1 MAAENNGKIGSVLV
15 VGAGIGGMQASL
27 DLVESGFKVYLVD
40 KAGGIGGTM
49 SQLDKTFPTNDCAM
63 CIMSPKLVEVGKDK
77 NIEIIPFSELMEL
90 DGVAGNFKATI
101 RRHPRRVDPDK
112 CTGCGLCQQ
121 YCPLE
126 LSSEYNQTLTK
137 RKAIF
142 LDYPQAVPNTH
153 VIDRKNAPCQLT
165 CPVRLDIREYVG
177 LIGSGEFEA
186 SLALIREKL
195 PFPATI
201 GRICTRPC
209 EEECLRG
216 TKMEEPIA
224 ICQLKR
230 FVADEE
236 IEQGKPVPVEKPEK
250 AFEERVAIVGGGPA
264 GLTAAHNL
272 ARNGYPV
279 TIFDAQPKLGGMLRY
294 GIPEYRLPRDILD
307 REIQAVLDHGV
318 DVEFGKKIG
327 TDVPFESLMGEMGY
341 KAVFIGVGAWEGMK
355 LKIEGEEAEGVIPG
369 VEILRDINEGKEVP
383 MKGKVAVIGGGNVA
397 IDAARSA
404 LRLGAREVSLYYRR
418 TRNEMPAHHEEVQA
432 ALDEGVQMHF
442 LVAPQQAVDTDGKVT
457 GLGLLRMKL
466 GEPDVS
472 GRQRPIPIEGSEF
485 TVATDVIIPAI
496 GQGVRVPFDPEQT
509 GVKMTR
515 WRTVKVNP
523 VTGATNVPGVF
534 AGGDAEK
541 GPFIAIDAV
550 AGGAR
555 AAESIHRY
563 LRGMDMQEGR
573 GLEESIPVEDARSGF
588 LFKLRQRMPH
598 RPIDERTKSFDEV
611 ETGFTAEQA
620 VEEAK
625 RCLNCRKCLGCGIC
639 EDVCEAKAL
648 DYAEQERI
656 EEIEIGSVLLAPG
669 FEEYDPSERGEYGY
683 GRYDNVVTSIE
694 FERMLSA
701 TGPFSSMPMRPSDG
715 DIPKKI
721 AWIQCVGSRDCD
733 HDYCSSVCCMY
744 ATKEAI
750 ITKEHLPFVEPTIFY
765 MDIRAHGKGFD
776 GYYERA
782 KEEHG
787 VRYIR
792 SQISRVVEDPK
803 TGNLLLRYVAEDGT
817 LEDEEFDM
825 VVLSVGLGPR
835 PETRALAERLNVKL
849 DKHGFCETD
858 PFQPLS
864 TSRKGVYVCGAFES
878 PKDIPETVA
887 QASGAAAFAASDI
900 AEARGTLLYREE
912 LPPEKDV
919 EGLAP
924 RVGVFVC
931 HCGVNIGS
939 VVDVPAVREYAAS
952 LSGVVHAQEFLFS
965 CSSDSL
971 ISVKEAVEEHDLN
984 RVVVASCSPRTH
996 EPLFRQSIREAGL
1009 NPFLFEMANI
1019 RDQCSWVHMH
1029 DHKGA
1034 TEKAKELIRMAIAKA
1049 RELQPLPMEFKEINK
1064 KGLVVGGGLSGMSAA
1079 VQLADQG
1086 FAVYLVEKE
1095 AELGG
1100 NLRHLHYTI
1109 DGKDVQAFYRDMV
1122 ERVRNHPSIEL
1133 FTEAELVDH
1142 AGSKGTYTTGI
1153 EVGPQKEYRS
1163 LEHGII
1169 ILATGG
1175 EEWQPDEYLHGESPR
1190 VVTQQAFEEKLVAGE
1205 IDPKQLNEVVMIQ
1218 CVGSRTPERPYCSR
1232 ICCSIAVKNAL
1243 KIKEI
1248 NPDASVNIL
1257 YRDVRTYGM
1266 LEEYYTKARQQGV
1279 LFTRYDPDH
1288 KPEVVEENGTLSVTA
1303 WDPTI
1308 QRKVRLK
1315 PDLLVLSAAVIPRE
1329 NDRVANL
1336 FKVSRTLDKFYLEA
1350 HMKLRPVDFAND
1362 GVFMAGLGHGPKPIN
1377 ESISQAAAAVSR
1389 ACTVISKDRLQV
1401 GGVVAKVDPD
1411 KCAVCLICVR
1421 ACPYDIPTIHED
1433 GYSYIDPSRC
1443 QGCGNCV
1450 AECPNKAIELQH
1462 YTDHQILEKSRA
1474 LTLQTAGLGTEPTMG
1489 ESSEKGEQKDG

>member
-1 MAAENNGKIGSVLV
+1 MAPRNNGKIGAVLV

-27 DLVESGFKVYLVD
+27 DLVEAGFKVYLVD

-63 CIMSPKLVEVGKDK
+63 CIMSPKLVEVGREK
-77 NIEIIPFSELMEL
+77 NIQIIPFSELLGL
-90 DGVAGNFKATI
+90 DGESGNFKARI
-101 RRHPRRVDPDK
+101 LRHPRRVNPDK

-126 LSSEYNQTLTK
+126 IASEYNQSLTR

-142 LDYPQAVPNTH
+142 IDYPQAVPNTH

-165 CPVRLDIREYVG
+165 CPVRLDVREYVG
-177 LIGSGEFEA
+177 LIASGEFEA

-209 EEECLRG
+209 EEQCLRG
-216 TKMEEPIA
+216 TRLEEPIA

-230 FVADEE
+230 FVADKE
-236 IEQGKPVPVEKPEK
+236 IAQGKPIPVEKPEM
-250 AFEERVAIVGGGPA
+250 AFAEKVAIVGGGPA
-264 GLTAAHNL
+264 GLTAAYNL
-272 ARNGYPV
+272 ARRGYPV

-318 DVEFGKKIG
+318 EVVLGKRIG
-327 TDVPFESLMGEMGY
+327 TDVPFESLMGELGF
-341 KAVFIGVGAWEGMK
+341 KAAFIGVGAWEGMK
-355 LKIEGEEAEGVIPG
+355 LKIPGEEAEGVKPG
-369 VEILRDINEGKEVP
+369 VEILRDINAGMQVP
-383 MKGKVAVIGGGNVA
+383 MKGSVAVIGGGNVA

-432 ALDEGVQMHF
+432 ALDEGVRMHF
-442 LVAPQQAVDTDGKVT
+442 LVAPVRVVASDGKVT
-457 GLGLLRMKL
+457 GLELLRMKL
-466 GEPDVS
+466 GEEDAS
-472 GRQRPIPIEGSEF
+472 GRQRPVPIQGSEF
-485 TVATDVIIPAI
+485 TVKADMIIPAI
-496 GQGVRVPFDPEQT
+496 GQGVSLPFDPEKT

-515 WRTVKVNP
+515 WRTVRVDP

-563 LRGMDMQEGR
+563 LRGMDMAEGR
-573 GLEESIPVEDARSGF
+573 GLEERIPVEDARTGF

-598 RPIDERTKSFDEV
+598 KALAERIKGFDEV
-611 ETGFTAEQA
+611 ETGFTDAQA
-620 VEEAK
+620 VEEAG

-648 DYAEQERI
+648 DYGEKERI
-656 EEIEIGSVLLAPG
+656 EEIEVGSVLLALG

-701 TGPFSSMPMRPSDG
+701 TGPFSSIPMRPSDG

-750 ITKEHLPFVEPTIFY
+750 ITKEHLSFVEPTIFY
-765 MDIRAHGKGFD
+765 MDVRAHGKGFD

-782 KEEHG
+782 KNEHG

-803 TGNLLLRYVAEDGT
+803 TRNLLLRYVAEDGT
-817 LEDEEFDM
+817 IQDEEFDL

-835 PETRALAERLNVKL
+835 KETRALAERLKVKL

-858 PFQPLS
+858 PFRPLA
-864 TSRKGVYVCGAFES
+864 TSRPGVYVCGAFES

-887 QASGAAAFAASDI
+887 QASGAAAFAASEI
-900 AEARGTLLYREE
+900 AEARGTLLYKAE

-919 EGLAP
+919 EGLEP

-939 VVDVPAVREYAAS
+939 VVDVPAVQDYAAS
-952 LSGVVHAQEFLFS
+952 LPGVVHAQEFLFS

-971 ISVKEAVEEHDLN
+971 VNIKEAVEAHDLN

-1029 DHKGA
+1029 HHEEA
-1034 TEKAKELIRMAIAKA
+1034 TAKAKELIRMAVAKA
-1049 RELQPLPMEFKEINK
+1049 RLLQPLPTEYKEINK

-1079 VQLADQG
+1079 IQLADQG
-1086 FAVYLVEKE
+1086 FSVYLVEKE
-1095 AELGG
+1095 ADLGG

-1109 DGKDVQAFYRDMV
+1109 DGKDVKALYRDMV

-1142 AGSKGTYTTGI
+1142 SGSKGTYRTGI
-1153 EVGPQKEYRS
+1153 VVGPDKQYRS
-1163 LEHGII
+1163 LEHGIV

-1175 EEWQPDEYLHGESPR
+1175 EEWKPDEYLHGETPR
-1190 VVTQQAFEEKLVAGE
+1190 VVTQQAFEEKLVSGE
-1205 IDPKQLNEVVMIQ
+1205 IDPKRLNEIVMIQ

-1232 ICCSIAVKNAL
+1232 ICCSSAIKNAL

-1248 NPDASVNIL
+1248 NPSASVNIL

-1266 LEEYYTKARQQGV
+1266 FEQYYTKARREGV
-1279 LFTRYDPDH
+1279 LFTRYDLDH
-1288 KPEVVEENGTLSVTA
+1288 KPEVVEENGALVVTT

-1308 QRKVRLK
+1308 QRKVKLR
-1315 PDLLVLSAAVIPRE
+1315 PDLLVLSAAIIPRD

-1350 HMKLRPVDFAND
+1350 HMKLRPVDFASD
-1362 GVFMAGLGHGPKPIN
+1362 GVFMAGLGHGPKPIH

-1389 ACTVISKDRLQV
+1389 ACTVISKDRMQV
-1401 GGVVAKVDPD
+1401 GGVVAKVEPD

-1421 ACPYDIPTIHED
+1421 ACPYNVPYIHED

-1450 AECPNKAIELQH
+1450 AECPQKAIQLQH
-1462 YTDHQILEKSRA
+1462 YTDRQILEKSAA
-1474 LTLQTAGLGTEPTMG
+1474 LVSPASGPGAGADDR
-1489 ESSEKGEQKDG
+1489 SEEGEQKDG

>member
-1 MAAENNGKIGSVLV
+1 MAETNNEKIGSVLV

-27 DLVESGFKVYLVD
+27 DLVESGFKVYLLD

-63 CIMSPKLVEVGKDK
+63 CIMSPKLVEVGRDK
-77 NIEIIPFSELMEL
+77 NIEILPFSELMDL
-90 DGVAGNFKATI
+90 KGQAGHFKARI
-101 RRHPRRVDPDK
+101 LRHPRRVDPDK

-126 LSSEYNQTLTK
+126 LSSEYNQDLTK

-142 LDYPQAVPNTH
+142 IDYPQAVPNTH

-165 CPVRLDIREYVG
+165 CPVRLPIREYVG
-177 LIGSGEFEA
+177 LIASGDFEQ
-186 SLALIREKL
+186 SLSIIREKL

-209 EEECLRG
+209 EETCIRG
-216 TKMEEPIA
+216 EEMEEPVA

-230 FVADEE
+230 FVADQE
-236 IEQGKPVPVEKPEK
+236 IEQGKAIPIEKPEK
-250 AFEERVAIVGGGPA
+250 THEDKVAVLGGGPA
-264 GLTAAHNL
+264 GLTAAYNL

-279 TIFDAQPKLGGMLRY
+279 TIFEGQDKLGGMLRY
-294 GIPEYRLPRDILD
+294 GIPEYRLPRDVLD

-318 DVEFGKKIG
+318 EVQFNKRIG
-327 TDVPFESLMGEMGY
+327 VDIPFDSLMGEMGF
-341 KAVFIGVGAWEGMK
+341 KAVFIGVGAWDGMK
-355 LKIEGEEAEGVIPG
+355 LKIEGEEAQGVMPG
-369 VEILRDINEGKEVP
+369 VEFLRDVNAGEEVP
-383 MKGKVAVIGGGNVA
+383 LKGKVAVIGGGNVA

-404 LRLGAREVSLYYRR
+404 LRLGAQEVSLYYRR
-418 TRNEMPAHHEEVQA
+418 TRSEMPAHQEEIQA
-432 ALDEGVQMHF
+432 ALDEGIRMHF
-442 LVAPQQAVDTDGKVT
+442 LVAPEKAVVSDGKVT
-457 GLGLLRMKL
+457 GLELLRMKL
-466 GEPDVS
+466 GEPDAS

-485 TVATDVIIPAI
+485 TVPADIIIPAI
-496 GQGVRVPFDPEQT
+496 GQGVALPFDPEKT
-509 GVKMTR
+509 GIKTTR
-515 WRTVKVNP
+515 WRTVAVDP

-541 GPFIAIDAV
+541 GAYIAIDAI

-555 AAESIHRY
+555 AAESIHRH
-563 LRGMDMQEGR
+563 LRGMDVQEGR
-573 GLEESIPVEDARSGF
+573 GVEERIPVEDARPGF
-588 LFKLRQRMPH
+588 SYGIRQRMPQEEVPA
-598 RPIDERTKSFDEV
+598 RIRSFQEV
-611 ETGFTAEQA
+611 ETGFGKEQA
-620 VEEAK
+620 VEEAN

-648 DYAEQERI
+648 DYEEQERI
-656 EEIEIGSVLLAPG
+656 EEIEVGSVLLALG
-669 FEEYDPSERGEYGY
+669 FEEYDPSDRGEYGY

-721 AWIQCVGSRDCD
+721 AWIQCVGSRDKD

-750 ITKEHLPFVEPTIFY
+750 ITKEHLSFVEPTIFF

-787 VRYIR
+787 VRYVR
-792 SQISRVVEDPK
+792 SQISRVVEDPV
-803 TGNLLLRYVAEDGT
+803 TRNLKLRYVAEDGT
-817 LEDEEFDM
+817 LQDEEFDM

-835 PETRALAERLNVKL
+835 PETRTLAERLKVKV
-849 DKHGFCETD
+849 DEHGFCETD
-858 PFQPLS
+858 PFRPLE
-864 TSRKGVYVCGAFES
+864 TSRRGVYVCGAFEA

-900 AEARGTLLYREE
+900 AEARGTLLFQEE

-919 EGLAP
+919 LGLEP

-939 VVDVPAVREYAAS
+939 VISVPEVKEYAAS
-952 LSGVVHAQEFLFS
+952 LPGVVFADEFLFS

-971 ISVKEAVEEHDLN
+971 VSIKEAIEEHDLN
-984 RVVVASCSPRTH
+984 RVVVSSCSPRTH
-996 EPLFRQSIREAGL
+996 EPLFRQSIREAGI

-1034 TEKAKELIRMAIAKA
+1034 TEKAKELVRMAVSKA
-1049 RELQPLPMEFKEINK
+1049 RELEPLPVEYRDINK
-1064 KGLVVGGGLSGMSAA
+1064 NSLVVGGGLSGMSAA
-1079 VQLADQG
+1079 IQLADQD
-1086 FAVYLVEKE
+1086 FQVYLVEKE

-1100 NLRHLHYTI
+1100 NLRHLHYTL
-1109 DGKDVQAFYRDMV
+1109 DGKDVQGFYRDLV
-1122 ERVRNHPSIEL
+1122 ERVRNHPSIEV
-1133 FTEAELVDH
+1133 FTEAELTDH
-1142 AGSKGTYTTGI
+1142 EGSKGSFRTGI
-1153 EVGPQKEYRS
+1153 TFGPQKEYRS
-1163 LEHGII
+1163 VDHGVVL
-1169 ILATGG
+1169 LATGG
-1175 EEWQPDEYLHGESPR
+1175 EEWKPDEYLYGQSTH
-1190 VVTQQAFEEKLVAGE
+1190 VVTQQELEEKIVSGE
-1205 IDPKQLNEVVMIQ
+1205 IDPKQLNRVVMIQ

-1232 ICCSIAVKNAL
+1232 ICCSSAVKNAL
-1243 KIKEI
+1243 KVKEL
-1248 NPDASVNIL
+1248 NPDAGVNIL
-1257 YRDVRTYGM
+1257 YRDVRTYGL
-1266 LEEYYTKARQQGV
+1266 LEENYTRARQEGV
-1279 LFTRYDPDH
+1279 LFTRYDLDH
-1288 KPEVVEENGTLSVTA
+1288 KPEVVEENGSLVVTVF
-1303 WDPTI
+1303 DPTI
-1308 QRKVRLK
+1308 QRNVRLK
-1315 PDLLVLSAAVIPRE
+1315 PDLLVLSAAIIPRN

-1336 FKVSRTLDKFYLEA
+1336 FKVSRTLDNFYLEA
-1350 HMKLRPVDFAND
+1350 HMKLRPVDFAAD
-1362 GVFMAGLGHGPKPIN
+1362 GIFMAGMGHGPKLMH

-1389 ACTVISKDRLQV
+1389 ACTVISKDRMQV
-1401 GGVVAKVDPD
+1401 GGVVAKVDPE

-1421 ACPYDIPTIHED
+1421 ACPYGIPIIHED
-1433 GYSYIDPSRC
+1433 GYSLIDSSRC

-1450 AECPNKAIELQH
+1450 AECPQKAIELQH
-1462 YTDHQILEKSRA
+1462 YTDRQILEKSRA
-1474 LTLQTAGLGTEPTMG
+1474 LVQQGEAVQTDQ
-1489 ESSEKGEQKDG
+1489 ESKDS

>member
-1 MAAENNGKIGSVLV
+1 MARDNNEKIGSVLV

-27 DLVESGFKVYLVD
+27 DLVESGFKVYLLD
-40 KAGGIGGTM
+40 RAAGIGGTM

-63 CIMSPKLVEVGKDK
+63 CIMSPKLVEVSRER
-77 NIEIIPFSELMEL
+77 NIQIIPFSELLGL
-90 DGVAGNFKATI
+90 DGVAGHFRARI
-101 RRHPRRVDPDK
+101 LHHPRRVDPTK

-126 LSSEYNQTLTK
+126 LSSEYNQKLTK
-137 RKAIF
+137 RKAIYI
-142 LDYPQAVPNTH
+142 DYPQAVPNTH

-165 CPVRLDIREYVG
+165 CPVRLDVREYVG
-177 LIGSGEFEA
+177 LIASGDFEA

-201 GRICTRPC
+201 GRVCTRPC

-216 TKMEEPIA
+216 TRLEEPIA

-230 FVADEE
+230 FVADRE
-236 IEQGKPVPVEKPEK
+236 IGQDKPVPVQKPDK
-250 AFEERVAIVGGGPA
+250 AFGEKVVIIGGGPA
-264 GLTAAHNL
+264 GLTAAYNL
-272 ARNGYPV
+272 ARKGYPV
-279 TIFDAQPKLGGMLRY
+279 TVFDAQPKLGGMLRY
-294 GIPEYRLPRDILD
+294 GIPEYRLPREILD
-307 REIQAVLDHGV
+307 REIQAILDHGV
-318 DVEFGKKIG
+318 EVELGKRIG
-327 TDVPFESLMGEMGY
+327 TDVPFESLMDGMGY

-355 LKIEGEEAEGVIPG
+355 LKIPGEEAEGVVPG
-369 VEILRDINEGKEVP
+369 VEILRDINAGKKVRL
-383 MKGKVAVIGGGNVA
+383 KGKVAVIGGGNVA

-404 LRLGAREVSLYYRR
+404 LRLGAQEVSLYYRR
-418 TRNEMPAHHEEVQA
+418 TRSEMPAHHEEIQA
-432 ALDEGVQMHF
+432 ALDEGVRMHL
-442 LVAPQQAVDTDGKVT
+442 LVAPERVVTSDGKVT
-457 GLGLLRMKL
+457 GLQLLRMKL
-466 GEPDVS
+466 GEPDAS

-485 TVATDVIIPAI
+485 TVAADVIVPAI
-496 GQGVRVPFDPEQT
+496 GQGVSLPFDPEKT
-509 GVKMTR
+509 GIKLTR
-515 WRTVKVNP
+515 WRTVKVDP
-523 VTGATNVPGVF
+523 VTGATEIPGVF

-541 GPFIAIDAV
+541 GPFIAIDAI

-563 LRGMDMQEGR
+563 LRGMDMREGR
-573 GLEESIPVEDARSGF
+573 ETEERIPVEDARTGF

-598 RPIDERTKSFDEV
+598 RAAAERTESFQEV
-611 ETGFTAEQA
+611 ETGFTEEQA
-620 VEEAK
+620 VEEAM

-648 DYAEQERI
+648 DYAEKERI
-656 EEIEIGSVLLAPG
+656 EEIDVGSVLLALG
-669 FEEYDPSERGEYGY
+669 FEEYDPSGRGEYGY

-694 FERMLSA
+694 YERMLSA
-701 TGPFSSMPMRPSDG
+701 TGPFSSIPMRPSDG

-750 ITKEHLPFVEPTIFY
+750 ITKEHLDFVEPTIFY

-782 KEEHG
+782 KAEHG

-792 SQISRVVEDPK
+792 SQISRVVEDPETK
-803 TGNLLLRYVAEDGT
+803 NLLLRYVAEDGT
-817 LEDEEFDM
+817 LQDESFDL

-835 PETRALAERLNVKL
+835 RETRDLAERLNVKL
-849 DKHGFCETD
+849 DRHGFCETD
-858 PFQPLS
+858 PFRPLE

-919 EGLAP
+919 EGLEP

-931 HCGVNIGS
+931 HCGVNIGA
-939 VVDVPAVREYAAS
+939 VIDVTEVKDYAAS
-952 LSGVVHAQEFLFS
+952 LPGVVHAQEFLFS

-971 ISVKEAVEEHDLN
+971 VNIKQAVEEHDLN

-1029 DHKGA
+1029 NHEEA
-1034 TEKAKELIRMAIAKA
+1034 TEKARELIRMAVAKA
-1049 RELQPLPMEFKEINK
+1049 RRLQPLPTEYKEINK

-1079 VQLADQG
+1079 IQLADQG
-1086 FAVYLVEKE
+1086 FGVYLVEKE
-1095 AELGG
+1095 ARLGG
-1100 NLRHLHYTI
+1100 NLSHLHYTI
-1109 DGKDVQAFYRDMV
+1109 DGKDVQAFYRDLV
-1122 ERVRNHPSIEL
+1122 ERVRNHPDIEL

-1142 AGSKGTYTTGI
+1142 SGSKGTFTTGI
-1153 EVGPQKEYRS
+1153 AFGPQREYRT
-1163 LEHGII
+1163 LEHGIT

-1175 EEWQPDEYLHGESPR
+1175 QEWKPDEYLYSQSPR
-1190 VVTQQAFEEKLVAGE
+1190 VVTQQEFEEKLVAGE
-1205 IDPKQLNEVVMIQ
+1205 IDPKKLKDVVMIQ

-1232 ICCSIAVKNAL
+1232 LCCSSAVKNSL
-1243 KIKEI
+1243 KIKEL
-1248 NPDASVNIL
+1248 NLEATVNIL

-1266 LEEYYTKARQQGV
+1266 LEQYYTKARQQGV
-1279 LFTRYDPDH
+1279 LFTRYDLEH
-1288 KPEVVEENGTLSVTA
+1288 KPEVVEEDGGLKVTVF
-1303 WDPTI
+1303 DPTI
-1308 QRKVRLK
+1308 QRRVKLK
-1315 PDLLVLSAAVIPRE
+1315 ADLLVLSAAVIPRE

-1350 HMKLRPVDFAND
+1350 HMKLRPVDFASD
-1362 GVFMAGLGHGPKPIN
+1362 GVFMAGMAHGPKPIH
-1377 ESISQAAAAVSR
+1377 ECISQAAAAVSR
-1389 ACTVISKDRLQV
+1389 ACTVISKDRMQV
-1401 GGVVAKVDPD
+1401 GGVVAKVEPD

-1421 ACPYDIPTIHED
+1421 ACPYNVPYIHED

-1443 QGCGNCV
+1443 QGCGTCV
-1450 AECPNKAIELQH
+1450 AECPNKAIDLQH
-1462 YTDHQILEKSRA
+1462 YTDRQILEKSRA
-1474 LTLQTAGLGTEPTMG
+1474 LVVRAPIDGNEEGVSYRSG
-1489 ESSEKGEQKDG
+1489 KGEHKDG

>member
-15 VGAGIGGMQASL
+15 LGAGIGGMQASL
-27 DLVESGFKVYLVD
+27 DLVESGFKVYLLD
-40 KAGGIGGTM
+40 KAAGIGGTM

-63 CIMSPKLVEVGKDK
+63 CIMSPKLVEVGREK
-77 NIEIIPFSELMEL
+77 NIEIIPFAELMGLEG
-90 DGVAGNFKATI
+90 DPGNFKARI
-101 RRHPRRVDPDK
+101 LHHPRRVDPEK

-126 LSSEYNQTLTK
+126 ISSEYNQKLTK

-142 LDYPQAVPNTH
+142 IDYPQAVPNTH

-165 CPVRLDIREYVG
+165 CPARLDVREYVG
-177 LIGSGEFEA
+177 LIASGNFEE

-201 GRICTRPC
+201 GRICARPC
-209 EEECLRG
+209 EEECIRG
-216 TKMEEPIA
+216 NKMEEPIA

-230 FVADEE
+230 FVADQE
-236 IEQGKPVPVEKPEK
+236 IEQGKPAPVAKPE
-250 AFEERVAIVGGGPA
+250 ASFEERVAIVGGGPA
-264 GLTAAHNL
+264 GLTAAYNL
-272 ARNGYPV
+272 ARKGYPV
-279 TIFDAQPKLGGMLRY
+279 TLYDDQPKLGGMLRY

-307 REIQAVLDHGV
+307 REIQAILDHGV
-318 DVEFGKKIG
+318 TVESGKRIG
-327 TDVPFESLMGEMGY
+327 TDIPFEALMGDMGY
-341 KAVFIGVGAWEGMK
+341 KAVFVGVGAWEGMK
-355 LKIEGEEAEGVIPG
+355 LKIEGEDAEGVVPG
-369 VEILRDINEGKEVP
+369 VEILRDINAGKDVP

-418 TRNEMPAHHEEVQA
+418 TRDEMPAHHEEVQA
-432 ALDEGVQMHF
+432 AIDEGVRMHF
-442 LVAPQQAVDTDGKVT
+442 LVAPQRAVTADGKVT
-457 GLGLLRMKL
+457 GLELRRMKL
-466 GEPDVS
+466 GEPDAS
-472 GRQRPIPIEGSEF
+472 GRRRPIPLDGSEF
-485 TVATDVIIPAI
+485 TVPADMIVPAI
-496 GQGVRVPFDPEQT
+496 GQGVRVPFDPDKT
-509 GVKMTR
+509 GIKMTR
-515 WRTVKVNP
+515 WRTVKVDP
-523 VTGATNVPGVF
+523 VTGATAVPGVF

-541 GPFIAIDAV
+541 GPFIAIDAI

-555 AAESIHRY
+555 AAESIHRF
-563 LRGMDMQEGR
+563 LRGMDMLEGR
-573 GLEESIPVEDARSGF
+573 EVEERIPVEDARTGF
-588 LFKLRQRMPH
+588 LYKLRQRMPQK
-598 RPIDERTKSFDEV
+598 PVAERTRSFEEV
-611 ETGFTAEQA
+611 ETGFTPEQA

-656 EEIEIGSVLLAPG
+656 EELEVGSVLLALG

-683 GRYDNVVTSIE
+683 GRYDNVVTSIQ

-765 MDIRAHGKGFD
+765 MDVRAHGKGFD

-803 TGNLLLRYVAEDGT
+803 TRNLLLRYVAADGT
-817 LEDEEFDM
+817 LQDEEFDM

-835 PETRALAERLNVKL
+835 PETRALAGRLGVKL
-849 DKHGFCETD
+849 DRHGFCETD
-858 PFQPLS
+858 PFQPLA

-887 QASGAAAFAASDI
+887 QASGAAAFASMDI
-900 AEARGTLLYREE
+900 AEARGSLLYREE

-919 EGLAP
+919 EGLEP

-939 VVDVPAVREYAAS
+939 VVDVPGVKEYAGS
-952 LSGVVHAQEFLFS
+952 LPNVVYAEEFLFT

-971 ISVKEAVEEHDLN
+971 VKIKEAVEENDLN

-1029 DHKGA
+1029 DHAAA
-1034 TEKAKELIRMAIAKA
+1034 TEKAKELVRMAVAKA
-1049 RELQPLPMEFKEINK
+1049 RELVPLPTEYKEINK

-1079 VQLADQG
+1079 IQLADQG
-1086 FAVYLVEKE
+1086 FGVYLVERE

-1109 DGKDVQAFYRDMV
+1109 DGKDVQALYRDLV
-1122 ERVRNHPSIEL
+1122 ERVRNHPQIEL
-1133 FTEAELVDH
+1133 FTEAELVGH
-1142 AGSKGTYTTGI
+1142 SGSKGTFTTEI
-1153 EVGPQKEYRS
+1153 AVGPQKEVRT

-1175 EEWQPDEYLHGESPR
+1175 EEWKPDEYLYGESPR
-1190 VVTQQAFEEKLVAGE
+1190 VVTQQEFEEKLVAGE
-1205 IDPKQLNEVVMIQ
+1205 IDPKQLSNVVMIQ
-1218 CVGSRTPERPYCSR
+1218 CVGSRIPERPYCSR
-1232 ICCSIAVKNAL
+1232 VCCSSAVKNAL

-1248 NPDASVNIL
+1248 NPDAGVNIL
-1257 YRDVRTYGM
+1257 CRDVRTYGM
-1266 LEEYYTKARQQGV
+1266 LEEYYTKARREGV
-1279 LFTRYDPDH
+1279 LFTRYDLDH
-1288 KPEVVEENGTLSVTA
+1288 KPEVREEGGALTVTVF
-1303 WDPTI
+1303 DPTI
-1308 QRKVRLK
+1308 QKKLRLT
-1315 PDLLVLSAAVIPRE
+1315 PDLLVLSAAIIPRE
-1329 NDRVANL
+1329 NDHVADL

-1350 HMKLRPVDFAND
+1350 HMKLRPVDFASE
-1362 GVFMAGLGHGPKPIN
+1362 GMFMAGLGHGPKPIN
-1377 ESISQAAAAVSR
+1377 ESISQAAAAVAR
-1389 ACTVISKDRLQV
+1389 ACTVISKDRMQV
-1401 GGVVAKVDPD
+1401 GGVVAKVDPE

-1421 ACPYDIPTIHED
+1421 ACPYHVPYIHED

-1443 QGCGNCV
+1443 QGCGNCA
-1450 AECPNKAIELQH
+1450 AECPQKAIELQH
-1462 YTDHQILEKSRA
+1462 YTDHEILEKTAA
-1474 LTLQTAGLGTEPTMG
+1474 LVPAVPASGAEPTT
-1489 ESSEKGEQKDG
+1489 EARSEEGEQKDG

>member
-1 MAAENNGKIGSVLV
+1 MARDKNGKIGSVLV

-27 DLVESGFKVYLVD
+27 DLVESGFKVYLLD

-63 CIMSPKLVEVGKDK
+63 CIMSPKLVEVSRDK

-90 DGVAGNFKATI
+90 DGAAGHFKARI
-101 RRHPRRVDPDK
+101 LRHPRRVDPDK

-126 LSSEYNQTLTK
+126 IQSEYNQKLTK
-137 RKAIF
+137 RKAIYI
-142 LDYPQAVPNTH
+142 DYPQAVPNTH

-165 CPVRLDIREYVG
+165 CPVRLDVREYVG
-177 LIGSGEFEA
+177 LIASGRFEE
-186 SLALIREKL
+186 SLALIRQKL

-216 TKMEEPIA
+216 TRMEEPIA

-230 FVADEE
+230 FVADREMGE
-236 IEQGKPVPVEKPEK
+236 GKPVPVERPEK
-250 AFEERVAIVGGGPA
+250 TFEEKVAIVGGGPA
-264 GLTAAHNL
+264 GLTAAYGL
-272 ARNGYPV
+272 ARKGYPV
-279 TIFDAQPKLGGMLRY
+279 TVFDAQPKLGGMLRY
-294 GIPEYRLPRDILD
+294 GIPAYRLPRDILD
-307 REIQAVLDHGV
+307 REIQGILDHGV
-318 DVEFGKKIG
+318 EVELGKKIG
-327 TDVPFESLMGEMGY
+327 TDIPFESLMGELGY

-355 LKIEGEEAEGVIPG
+355 LKIPGEEAQGVVPG
-369 VEILRDINEGKEVP
+369 VEVLRDINAGKDVP
-383 MKGKVAVIGGGNVA
+383 LKGKVAVIGGGNVA

-418 TRNEMPAHHEEVQA
+418 TRNEMPAHHAEIQA
-432 ALDEGVQMHF
+432 ALDEGVRMHF
-442 LVAPQQAVDTDGKVT
+442 LVAPQHVVTSDGKVT
-457 GLGLLRMKL
+457 GLQLLRMKL

-485 TVATDVIIPAI
+485 TVAADVIVPAI
-496 GQGVRVPFDPEQT
+496 GQGVSLPFDPEKT
-509 GVKMTR
+509 GIQMTR
-515 WRTVKVNP
+515 WRTVKVDP
-523 VTGATNVPGVF
+523 VTGATKTPGVF

-541 GPFIAIDAV
+541 GPFIAIDAI

-563 LRGMDMQEGR
+563 LRGMDMREGR
-573 GLEESIPVEDARSGF
+573 ETEERIPVEDARSGF
-588 LFKLRQRMPH
+588 LFRLRERMPE
-598 RPIDERTKSFDEV
+598 RALAERTKSFEEV
-611 ETGFTAEQA
+611 ETGFTPEQA

-648 DYAEQERI
+648 DYAEKERI
-656 EEIEIGSVLLAPG
+656 EEIEVGSVLLALG
-669 FEEYDPSERGEYGY
+669 FEEYDPSEKGEYGY

-776 GYYERA
+776 SYYERA

-803 TGNLLLRYVAEDGT
+803 TRNLLLRYVAEDGS
-817 LEDEEFDM
+817 LQDETFDL
-825 VVLSVGLGPR
+825 VVLSVGMGPR
-835 PETRALAERLNVKL
+835 PGTRALAERLKVKL
-849 DKHGFCETD
+849 DEHGFCETD
-858 PFQPLS
+858 PFRPLA
-864 TSRKGVYVCGAFES
+864 TSRPGVYVCGAFES

-887 QASGAAAFAASDI
+887 QASGAAAFASSDI

-919 EGLAP
+919 EGLEP

-939 VVDVPAVREYAAS
+939 VIDVPAVKEYAAG
-952 LSGVVHAQEFLFS
+952 LPNVVHAQEFLFS

-971 ISVKEAVEEHDLN
+971 VSVREAVEEHDLN

-1019 RDQCSWVHMH
+1019 RDQCSWVHMRNH
-1029 DHKGA
+1029 EEA
-1034 TEKAKELIRMAIAKA
+1034 TEKAKELVRMAIAKA

-1064 KGLVVGGGLSGMSAA
+1064 RGLVVGGGLSGMSAA
-1079 VQLADQG
+1079 IQLADQG
-1086 FAVYLVEKE
+1086 FQVSLVEKE

-1109 DGKDVQAFYRDMV
+1109 EGKEVQPFYRDML
-1122 ERVRNHPSIEL
+1122 ERVRNHPDIEI

-1142 AGSKGTYTTGI
+1142 SGSKGTFTTGI
-1153 EVGPQKEYRS
+1153 AVGPQKEYRS
-1163 LEHGII
+1163 IEHGIV

-1175 EEWQPDEYLHGESPR
+1175 EEWKPDVYLHGQSPR
-1190 VVTQQAFEEKLVAGE
+1190 VVTQQEFEEKLVAGRF
-1205 IDPKQLNEVVMIQ
+1205 DPGQLRSVVMIQ
-1218 CVGSRTPERPYCSR
+1218 CVGSRIPERPYCSR
-1232 ICCSIAVKNAL
+1232 ICCASAVKNAL
-1243 KIKEI
+1243 KIKEL

-1266 LEEYYTKARQQGV
+1266 LEEYYTRARQQGV
-1279 LFTRYDPDH
+1279 LFTRYDLDH
-1288 KPEVVEENGTLSVTA
+1288 KPEVTEEDGVLSVTTL
-1303 WDPTI
+1303 DPTI
-1308 QRKVRLK
+1308 HRKVRLQ
-1315 PDLLVLSAAVIPRE
+1315 PDLLVLSAAIVPRD

-1350 HMKLRPVDFAND
+1350 HMKLRPVDFATD
-1362 GVFMAGLGHGPKPIN
+1362 GVFMAGLGHGPKPMN

-1389 ACTVISKDRLQV
+1389 ACTVISKDRMQV

-1421 ACPYDIPTIHED
+1421 ACPYNVPYIHED
-1433 GYSYIDPSRC
+1433 GYSYIDASRC

-1474 LTLQTAGLGTEPTMG
+1474 LVAQTRDTVTGRGVE
-1489 ESSEKGEQKDG
+1489 ESTGKGEQKDG